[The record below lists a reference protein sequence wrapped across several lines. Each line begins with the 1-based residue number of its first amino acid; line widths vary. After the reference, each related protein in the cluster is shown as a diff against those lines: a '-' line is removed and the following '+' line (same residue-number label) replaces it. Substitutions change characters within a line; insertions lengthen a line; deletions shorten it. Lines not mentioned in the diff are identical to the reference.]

1 MSPYITVVSTPFT
14 YFCGDGSFECGH
26 FSHFTTALN
35 NLICLYQLVTSFL
48 LFILAGMYLML
59 EYLNFSSIIKFDI
72 PTKL

>member
-1 MSPYITVVSTPFT
+1 MDLLSADILVILLV
-14 YFCGDGSFECGH
+14 
-26 FSHFTTALN
+26 LN